1 MSYFGVHQVVIGKII
16 GEMSVEKIT
25 KQLSLNL
32 QLLKPTSFF

>member
-25 KQLSLNL
+25 K
-32 QLLKPTSFF
+32 